1 MACLMNQ
8 RVIWHP
14 VDINVWEGKAVLT
27 LHFLS
32 ALDVLMDTV
41 QGIR

>member
-1 MACLMNQ
+1 MIQ

-14 VDINVWEGKAVLT
+14 VDINVWEGKVVLS

-32 ALDVLMDTV
+32 ELDVLMDAV
-41 QGIR
+41 QLVK